1 MFLRIKR
8 CFACYFGHVHI
19 KFNYLKILYK
29 TVWALITAV
38 ELTMPKVGGG
48 SLDWGITPNVIFYTN
63 TN

>member
-48 SLDWGITPNVIFYTN
+48 GH
-63 TN
+63 

>member
-48 SLDWGITPNVIFYTN
+48 VTRLGHN
-63 TN
+63 TKCHILHQY